1 MIVLRHE
8 VPVVGVSRTA
18 SGEYRMRGVCLAPC
32 ALDALEKYGVAVV
45 DCSQSAYLIELD
57 RNRNENLRKNS
68 RQTFAFQFFERQNL
82 RKNFILLAPGE
93 SEPHEV
99 ALGGFESFW
108 FTPKPLIH
116 MQLFR

>member
-8 VPVVGVSRTA
+8 IPVGGVSCTA
-18 SGEYRMRGVCLAPC
+18 SGEYRMGGVCLALN

-82 RKNFILLAPGE
+82 RKN
-93 SEPHEV
+93 
-99 ALGGFESFW
+99 
-108 FTPKPLIH
+108 
-116 MQLFR
+116 LFYWRREKANP